1 MEEALTPKEYL
12 EACLVTESIDEYQI
26 KQRML
31 SPEMYRILHAAMGLV
46 TEAGEVLDMLKKHIY
61 YGRDLDLVNIEEEL
75 GDLNWYQSIMIDA
88 LNKLGH
94 ETDLDTILDKNVKK
108 LQKRYVGSFTSDK
121 AINRD
126 LDAERKILE
135 GSDEDK

>member
-1 MEEALTPKEYL
+1 MTPKEYL